1 MLDYIKA
8 KRTAQF
14 LVIGTVLMILGLIFH
29 YRIELLGHAFFLP
42 IGFLSGLLCVKESH
56 P

>member
-1 MLDYIKA
+1 MLDYIKS

-14 LVIGTVLMILGLIFH
+14 LVIGTILMLLGLIFH
-29 YRIELLGHAFFLP
+29 YRIEHLGHAFLYLSVF
-42 IGFLSGLLCVKESH
+42 FSGLLCLKEGH